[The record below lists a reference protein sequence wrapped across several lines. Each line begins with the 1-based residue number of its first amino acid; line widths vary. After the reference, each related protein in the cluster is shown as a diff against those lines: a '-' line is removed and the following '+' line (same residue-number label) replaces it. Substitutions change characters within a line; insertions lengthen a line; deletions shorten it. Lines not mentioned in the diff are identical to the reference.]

1 MEQHNGSKPFAN
13 LNLDTNGRLFDKPL
27 LVLNG
32 NTAREWKFIF
42 MGTEYVTG
50 VKTELVQQQLDAS
63 DQVAFNDVEV
73 PGVQL
78 FSGAHTDY
86 HRPGDSV
93 EKLDPAGM
101 VKVATVAKEVIQYL
115 GDRTDPMPYTGVKK
129 VNGNQAVKKD
139 QPKTSRRAATGSM
152 PDFAYAGVGVKI
164 AAITEG
170 SPADQA
176 GLVQGDIIVTFDGK
190 TVKNLREYSNVL
202 KTKQPGD
209 KVNMEVLRGEEK
221 LKVEMILG
229 ER

>member
-1 MEQHNGSKPFAN
+1 
-13 LNLDTNGRLFDKPL
+13 
-27 LVLNG
+27 
-32 NTAREWKFIF
+32 
-42 MGTEYVTG
+42 
-50 VKTELVQQQLDAS
+50 
-63 DQVAFNDVEV
+63 
-73 PGVQL
+73 
-78 FSGAHTDY
+78 
-86 HRPGDSV
+86 
-93 EKLDPAGM
+93 
-101 VKVATVAKEVIQYL
+101 
-115 GDRTDPMPYTGVKK
+115 
-129 VNGNQAVKKD
+129 
-139 QPKTSRRAATGSM
+139 M